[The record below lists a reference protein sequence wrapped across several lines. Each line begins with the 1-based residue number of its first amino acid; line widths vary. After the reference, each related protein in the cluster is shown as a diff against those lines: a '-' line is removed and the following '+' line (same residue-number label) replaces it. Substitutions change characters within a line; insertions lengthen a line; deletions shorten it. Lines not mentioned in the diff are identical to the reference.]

1 VSRKKYSTD
10 ITKSQWSYIKKII
23 PQPKRHTQRNID
35 RKEIL
40 NAVLYIVRTGCQW
53 RNLPHDFPKWTS
65 VYNVFYQWRNN
76 GTWKIIHDY
85 LVHKIRIA
93 IGKKPKPTAGIIDSQ
108 SAKNDAGVCQETG
121 YDAGKKVKGRKR
133 HIVTDTLG
141 LLQNVKVHSADIQD
155 QEGAKALLQET
166 KRANKKL
173 KVVFGDSAYKRN
185 KLPDWALREGF
196 VLQPVLRP
204 VGVKGFV
211 VLPKRWIVERTFAWI
226 SRHRRHSKDYERN
239 PKTSETMIQIA
250 MIGNMLNYLSKNNL

>member
-1 VSRKKYSTD
+1 MSRKKYSTD
-10 ITKSQWSYIKKII
+10 IAKSQWDYVKKII
-23 PQPKRHTQRNID
+23 PQPKRLTKRNID
-35 RKEIL
+35 RKRRPIHRPYRLSMEKS
-40 NAVLYIVRTGCQW
+40 A
-53 RNLPHDFPKWTS
+53 HDFPKWTS
-65 VYNVFYQWRNN
+65 VYNVFYQWRND

-85 LVHKIRIA
+85 LVLKIRRA
-93 IGKKPKPTAGIIDSQ
+93 VGKKPKPTAGIIDSQ
-108 SAKNDAGVCQETG
+108 SAKNDAGICQETG

-155 QEGAKALLQET
+155 QDGAKALLRET

-173 KVVFGDSAYKRN
+173 KVVFGDSAYKRD

-239 PKTSETMIQIA
+239 TKTSETMIQIA
-250 MIGNMLNYLSKNNL
+250 MIANMLNYIEKNNL